1 MWSYLNIIYFNI
13 APTIS
18 VSLAMMLIRSMRN
31 EADYFINAAIPQT
44 LQLNTEK
51 TPSLQSFIQYEIS

>member
-1 MWSYLNIIYFNI
+1 MWSYWNIIYFNI

-44 LQLNTEK
+44 LQLNAEK